1 MQIQNQQNQ
10 DEGRLLLIDKP
21 LEWTSFDVVNKL
33 RRILNTK
40 KIGHAG
46 TLDPLATGL
55 LIICVGKMT
64 KQIEKF
70 MGLEKEYTGTFVI
83 GRTTPSHDL
92 ETPVS
97 EEADYSAITNE
108 TIATAARSLTG
119 SISQLPPMHS
129 AIRVGGK
136 RAYAFARKGKEV
148 ELQPRNVEVS
158 TFEITGI
165 RLPEVDFRIV
175 CSKGTYIR
183 SIARDFGTTL
193 GVGAYLSS
201 LRRTRIGQ
209 YRIED
214 ALTLDMVS

>member
-1 MQIQNQQNQ
+1 
-10 DEGRLLLIDKP
+10 
-21 LEWTSFDVVNKL
+21 
-33 RRILNTK
+33 
-40 KIGHAG
+40 
-46 TLDPLATGL
+46 
-55 LIICVGKMT
+55 
-64 KQIEKF
+64 
-70 MGLEKEYTGTFVI
+70 TGTFVI

-97 EEADYSAITNE
+97 EEVDYSAVANDAIE
-108 TIATAARSLTG
+108 AAARSLTG
-119 SISQLPPMHS
+119 HLSQLPPMHS

-214 ALTLDMVS
+214 AVTLDMVS